1 MVTEKWKSAFVGAWD
16 APEGSCFDVD
26 LRITQLSSTWHYWYG
41 ARRCYPSRF
50 APGFRRHRQIASIS
64 VSRGVESHRALG
76 RPRSSSGP
84 EDYSLIPGLITL
96 HHPPAAGRGRP
107 ARRLSQGQ
115 SRGRVKNASMRAL
128 TGLLPS
134 IFGRKVSP
142 TSCDS
147 NERRLAVREVVV
159 FD

>member
-1 MVTEKWKSAFVGAWD
+1 MVTAKWKYAFIDAWD
-16 APEGSCFDVD
+16 APDSWFFDVN
-26 LRITQLSSTWHYWYG
+26 LGLTHLVPTWHYWFG
-41 ARRCYPSRF
+41 ARRCFPSCF
-50 APGFRRHRQIASIS
+50 APGFRRHR
-64 VSRGVESHRALG
+64 VNFGRRGVEGHRAPG
-76 RPRSSSGP
+76 RPRPSSGFATN
-84 EDYSLIPGLITL
+84 SLTPGLITL
-96 HHPPAAGRGRP
+96 HHLPAAAGGRP

-115 SRGRVKNASMRAL
+115 SRGREKNASMRAL

-147 NERRLAVREVVV
+147 NQRWLAVREVVV